1 MGCGCFAVLG
11 VEGGC
16 ADLDTAVLLPSQDV
30 LSKEERKR
38 DAVLTNSIVT
48 PPQLNQRRWQ
58 IDERSILS
66 AGLTMALVD
75 LMDLAISKVDCCCI
89 L

>member
-1 MGCGCFAVLG
+1 MDCGSFAVLG

-16 ADLDTAVLLPSQDV
+16 ADLDTAVLLASQDV

-48 PPQLNQRRWQ
+48 PPQLNQCGWQ
-58 IDERSILS
+58 IDERSILL
-66 AGLTMALVD
+66 AGLAMGVVD
-75 LMDLAISKVDCCCI
+75 LI
-89 L
+89 